1 MLSNIMVGPL
11 AGFQICRFVSR
22 VFGFGWM
29 LRLTLKAIFTLG
41 EPGYSAVGD
50 LYVVSWSHVIG
61 LLVKAGVPGG
71 DIFDLYG
78 EYSYSYF
85 LRLFKNFL
93 SIYG

>member
-29 LRLTLKAIFTLG
+29 LRLMAIFTLG

-78 EYSYSYF
+78 EYSYSCF
-85 LRLFKNFL
+85 LRLIKNFL
-93 SIYG
+93 SDYG